1 MLRPSLYRLPC
12 EGAGKRPMPPMC
24 QLLGMNCA
32 TPTDVVFSFTGFAA
46 RGGRTDHHADGWG
59 IAFFEDKA
67 CRLFI
72 DHEASANSPMAEM
85 IKRFPIKSRNTIAH
99 IRKATQGRNVL
110 ENSHPFLREMW
121 GRHWIFAHNGD
132 LLDYAPDLANTRYHP
147 VGTTD
152 SERAFCT
159 LLEGLSST
167 FPGAQPPLPE
177 LFERVAELTREIT
190 SHGVFNFLMSNGQAL
205 FAHCST
211 HLYYLVR
218 QWPFSTA
225 HLIDEDLSI
234 DFAQYTTPEDRV
246 AVIATQPLT
255 DNEQWTRCEPG
266 ELLMFKC
273 GEVAARTRIPVP
285 ASVLDKLKCPESDA
299 SASRPVTLTPAAE
312 NETDD
317 ALDY

>member
-1 MLRPSLYRLPC
+1 
-12 EGAGKRPMPPMC
+12 MC

-32 TPTDVVFSFTGFAA
+32 TPTDVAFSFTGFAA

-67 CRLFI
+67 CRMFI
-72 DHEASANSPMAEM
+72 EPEASADSPLADMV
-85 IKRFPIKSRNTIAH
+85 KRFPIKSKNTIAH
-99 IRKATQGRNVL
+99 IRKATQGRNLL
-110 ENSHPFLREMW
+110 ENSHPFQREMW

-132 LLDYAPDLANTRYHP
+132 LAGYAPDLTGSRYHP

-152 SERAFCT
+152 SERAFCM
-159 LLEGLSST
+159 LLEGLRST
-167 FPGAQPPLPE
+167 FPEAQPALPE
-177 LFERVAELTREIT
+177 LFERIGELTREIT
-190 SHGVFNFLMSNGQAL
+190 AHGVFNFLMSNGQAL

-255 DNEQWTRCEPG
+255 DNEQWTRIEPG
-266 ELLMFKC
+266 ELLMFQC
-273 GEVAARTRIPVP
+273 GEVAARAQIPVP
-285 ASVLDKLKCPESDA
+285 EVVLDKLRNPCSDA
-299 SASRPVTLTPAAE
+299 SASRAAAFTPAAETSE